1 MNLLTLKHTNMKKIL
16 FAAVA
21 ALAITSC
28 SQNEEIDA
36 PAQKTPVS
44 FKTIVN
50 KSARATAMLEADF
63 SEFKVYAYNTGK
75 DNIATATAIG
85 TAFINGEEVTKA
97 AEGAWGMSTTHYWPV
112 SDNIQFFAFSPKAA
126 ISTDLWNVTTKYPS
140 FTYTIKEVA
149 SQEDLL
155 VASATDKTKPTTDQ
169 AIELAFSHI
178 LTQINFSAKLVKNFA
193 YTITGIS
200 IKGVNNKNTYSYDS
214 GWGTSEGTAD
224 YAYDGNWNAAPEG
237 DDNIANLSKTTDTK
251 ITNALMLMPQTLPS
265 TAKIEITNS
274 VKAPDNTTITFNGT
288 KEVSLS
294 GTWEK
299 NKNIRYILEL
309 PTDAKEV
316 KLTPKVNTWENE
328 TNNNINKDDV
338 KDVTK

>member
-1 MNLLTLKHTNMKKIL
+1 MGHEHYTLLAGFRQYPI
-16 FAAVA
+16 
-21 ALAITSC
+21 
-28 SQNEEIDA
+28 
-36 PAQKTPVS
+36 
-44 FKTIVN
+44 
-50 KSARATAMLEADF
+50 
-63 SEFKVYAYNTGK
+63 
-75 DNIATATAIG
+75 
-85 TAFINGEEVTKA
+85 
-97 AEGAWGMSTTHYWPV
+97 
-112 SDNIQFFAFSPKAA
+112 FAFSPKAA

-140 FTYTIKEVA
+140 FTYTIKDVA

-251 ITNALMLMPQTLPS
+251 
-265 TAKIEITNS
+265 
-274 VKAPDNTTITFNGT
+274 
-288 KEVSLS
+288 
-294 GTWEK
+294 
-299 NKNIRYILEL
+299 
-309 PTDAKEV
+309 
-316 KLTPKVNTWENE
+316 
-328 TNNNINKDDV
+328 
-338 KDVTK
+338 

>member
-1 MNLLTLKHTNMKKIL
+1 
-16 FAAVA
+16 
-21 ALAITSC
+21 
-28 SQNEEIDA
+28 
-36 PAQKTPVS
+36 
-44 FKTIVN
+44 
-50 KSARATAMLEADF
+50 MLEADF
-63 SEFKVYAYNTGK
+63 SEFKVYAYNTGT

-85 TAFINGEEVTKA
+85 TTFINGEEVTKA

-200 IKGVNNKNTYSYDS
+200 IKGVNNKIPIVM
-214 GWGTSEGTAD
+214 TAD
-224 YAYDGNWNAAPEG
+224 GVHLKEPP
-237 DDNIANLSKTTDTK
+237 I
-251 ITNALMLMPQTLPS
+251 MLMMVIGMLFL
-265 TAKIEITNS
+265 KVMII
-274 VKAPDNTTITFNGT
+274 
-288 KEVSLS
+288 
-294 GTWEK
+294 
-299 NKNIRYILEL
+299 L
-309 PTDAKEV
+309 PTSQRQLIQK
-316 KLTPKVNTWENE
+316 
-328 TNNNINKDDV
+328 
-338 KDVTK
+338 

>member
-1 MNLLTLKHTNMKKIL
+1 M
-16 FAAVA
+16 
-21 ALAITSC
+21 
-28 SQNEEIDA
+28 
-36 PAQKTPVS
+36 
-44 FKTIVN
+44 
-50 KSARATAMLEADF
+50 
-63 SEFKVYAYNTGK
+63 
-75 DNIATATAIG
+75 
-85 TAFINGEEVTKA
+85 
-97 AEGAWGMSTTHYWPV
+97 
-112 SDNIQFFAFSPKAA
+112 
-126 ISTDLWNVTTKYPS
+126 
-140 FTYTIKEVA
+140 
-149 SQEDLL
+149 EDLL

-265 TAKIEITNS
+265 TAKIEITYS